1 MIEIDPE
8 RFRESFDRYAEIG
21 ATENDGLD
29 RLTCTEADREAR
41 DALVADCEGL
51 GLDVRV
57 DEIGNVFARR
67 EGRDPDADPVLIG
80 SHLDSQ
86 PRGGRF
92 DGQLGVLSALE
103 TLRAFD
109 EGGWATDRPVELANW
124 TNEEG
129 SRFERAMLGSA
140 VFAGKTTLSEA
151 LALTDD
157 TGTSLGEA
165 LSGIGYRGEPVEI
178 DPHACLELHVEQGPR
193 LAEADVP
200 VGIVE
205 GVFGVAWLR
214 VTIEGEANHAGPTP
228 MHARRDALA
237 AAVDAIDAI
246 GELPGRLSPEAVA
259 TVGRISVEP
268 DSINVIPS
276 RATFTV
282 DVRADS
288 DAVVERAIERVE
300 RELAAACDRHGTE
313 FDLEERWRSERV
325 TFSPA
330 VREALARAADSCDVP
345 ALELPS
351 GAGHD
356 AVSLVPVTDSG
367 MVFVP
372 SEDGITHNER
382 EFTEWEDAVAGARV
396 FATATYDLATE

>member
-8 RFRESFDRYAEIG
+8 RFCESFDRYAEIG
-21 ATENDGLD
+21 ATENGGLD

-41 DALVADCEGL
+41 DALVSDAEAI

-57 DEIGNVFARR
+57 DGIGNVFARR
-67 EGRDPDADPVLIG
+67 EGLDPDADPVLIG

-86 PRGGRF
+86 PKGGRF
-92 DGQLGVLSALE
+92 DGQLGVLAALE
-103 TLRAFD
+103 TLRAFED
-109 EGGWATDRPVELANW
+109 GGVETDRPVELVDW

-129 SRFERAMLGSA
+129 SRFEQAMLGSA
-140 VFAGKTTLSEA
+140 VFAGRTSLSEA
-151 LALTDD
+151 LSLTDD

-165 LSGIGYRGEPVEI
+165 LSEIGYRGEPGEI
-178 DPHACLELHVEQGPR
+178 DPAACLELHVEQGPR
-193 LAEADVP
+193 LEERGVS

-205 GVFGVAWLR
+205 GVFGMAWLR

-228 MHARRDALA
+228 MHARKDALA

-268 DSINVIPS
+268 DSINVIPA

-288 DAVVERAIERVE
+288 DTVVDRAIERVE
-300 RELAAACDRHGTE
+300 RELAAACDRHGTT
-313 FDLEERWRSERV
+313 FDLDERWRSDRV
-325 TFSPA
+325 TFSPV
-330 VREALARAADSCDVP
+330 VRNALAAAAESRDV
-345 ALELPS
+345 AVEHLPS

-356 AVSLVPVTDSG
+356 AVSLAPVAESG

-372 SEDGITHNER
+372 SAEGITHNER
-382 EFTEWEDAVAGARV
+382 EFTPWEDAVAGARV
-396 FATATYDLATE
+396 FAGATYDLATE

>member
-21 ATENDGLD
+21 ATENGGLD
-29 RLTCTEADREAR
+29 RLACTDADREAR
-41 DALVADCEGL
+41 DALVADAEAL

-57 DEIGNVFARR
+57 DEVGNVFARR

-86 PRGGRF
+86 PSGGRF
-92 DGQLGVLSALE
+92 DGQLGVLAALE
-103 TLRAFD
+103 TLRAFED
-109 EGGWATDRPVELANW
+109 GGVETDRPVDLVNW

-129 SRFERAMLGSA
+129 SRFEQAMLGSA
-140 VFAGKTTLSEA
+140 VFAGRRSPSEA

-157 TGTSLGEA
+157 TGTSLGAA

-178 DPHACLELHVEQGPR
+178 DPAACLELHIEQGPR
-193 LAEADVP
+193 LEEQGVS
-200 VGIVE
+200 VGVVE
-205 GVFGVAWLR
+205 GVFGMAWLR
-214 VTIEGEANHAGPTP
+214 ITFEGEANHAGPTP
-228 MHARRDALA
+228 MHARTDALA

-288 DAVVERAIERVE
+288 DAVVDRAISRIEA
-300 RELAAACDRHGTE
+300 ELEAACDRHGTT
-313 FDLEERWRSERV
+313 FDLDERWRSERV
-325 TFSPA
+325 TFSPR
-330 VREALARAADSCDVP
+330 VRDALTGAAEACGVSARH
-345 ALELPS
+345 LTS

-372 SEDGITHNER
+372 SAEGITHNER
-382 EFTEWEDAVAGARV
+382 EFTPWADAVAGARV
-396 FATATYDLATE
+396 FTNAAYDLATE

>member
-1 MIEIDPE
+1 MIEIDAE
-8 RFRESFDRYAEIG
+8 RFRASFDRYAEIG
-21 ATENDGLD
+21 ATENGGLH
-29 RLTCTEADREAR
+29 RLTCTGADREAR
-41 DALVADCEGL
+41 DALVVDCEDL
-51 GLDVRV
+51 GLEVRI
-57 DEIGNVFARR
+57 DEVGNVFARQ
-67 EGRDPDADPVLIG
+67 EGSTDADPVLIG

-86 PRGGRF
+86 PMGGRF
-92 DGQLGVLSALE
+92 DGQLGVLTALE
-103 TLRAFD
+103 TLRTF
-109 EGGWATDRPVELANW
+109 EDREVETERPIELVNW

-129 SRFERAMLGSA
+129 SRFEQAMLGSA
-140 VFAGKTTLSEA
+140 VFAGRTSLDEA

-157 TGTSLGEA
+157 TGSSLDEA

-178 DPHACLELHVEQGPR
+178 DPAAYLELHVEQGPK
-193 LAEADVP
+193 LEEANVS

-228 MHARRDALA
+228 MSERTDALA

-288 DAVVERAIERVE
+288 DAVVDRAIKRVRAE
-300 RELAAACDRHGTE
+300 VDAACDRHGTG
-313 FDLEERWRSERV
+313 FDIEERWRSERV
-325 TFSPA
+325 TFSPT
-330 VREALARAADSCDVP
+330 VREALARAADSCDVS

-356 AVSLVPVTDSG
+356 AVSLVPATDSG
-367 MVFVP
+367 MVFTP
-372 SEDGITHNER
+372 SVDGITHNER
-382 EFTEWEDAVAGARV
+382 EFTEWEDAVAGAHV